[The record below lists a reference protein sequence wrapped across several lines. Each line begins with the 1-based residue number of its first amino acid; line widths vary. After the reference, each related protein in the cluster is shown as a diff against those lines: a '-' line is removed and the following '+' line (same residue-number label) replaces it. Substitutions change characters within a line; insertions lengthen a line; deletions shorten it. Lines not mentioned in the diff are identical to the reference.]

1 MNWLANII
9 RPDLRAFAAYRS
21 ARTETSGAFVGVVL
35 DANEN
40 PWPPFGFRAIESV
53 SNRYPEPQPVELRR
67 RLAMLNGIAPE
78 RLLIGRGSD
87 EGIDLLIRLLCRA
100 GEDEVIICP
109 PTYGMYEVSA
119 RLQGAAVKEIPL
131 RSEDDWQLDV
141 PMILAA
147 CTDRTKLIFIPSPNA
162 PMGHLMRRNDILR
175 LCEERAG
182 RSLIVVDEAYVEFT
196 ESPKGF
202 APTLE
207 EQPNLVLLRTLSK
220 AYALAGER
228 IGLVFGAPELIG
240 ALRKIQAPYSL
251 TQSSIRVALDAL
263 GPNGL
268 IQNRERCRLLVAE
281 RKRLERL
288 LHQANEVKKIFPS
301 VTNFLLMEVRDPVKL
316 MADFTRLGIRIRN
329 RSKEIPNAVRLSV
342 GTPEDN
348 NLVLEAFGVFLPEGE
363 KKRSPRFAGL
373 HRTTKETRIDLVV
386 NLEEPAFLQ
395 IETGIGF
402 FDHMLCQIAQHG
414 GFGLA
419 LRCEGDLAV
428 DRHHTIED
436 CALALG
442 EALHKALGN
451 KRGLARFGFT
461 APLDESLA
469 RVAVDFS
476 GRPHCS
482 FEGRFPANK
491 AGDMDSEMVPHF
503 FRSLATALGASIHM
517 EVRGDNT
524 HHMIE
529 ACFKAFG
536 RALRDAFKREGDTLP
551 STKGV
556 L

>member
-1 MNWLANII
+1 MNWLENIM

-21 ARTETSGAFVGVVL
+21 ARTEAGGASIGVGL

-40 PWPPFGFRAIESV
+40 PWPPFGPRAGEIA

-67 RLAMLNGIAPE
+67 RLATLNSIAPE
-78 RLLIGRGSD
+78 RVLIGRGSD
-87 EGIDLLIRLLCRA
+87 EGIDLLVRLLCCA

-119 RLQGAAVKEIPL
+119 RLQGAVVKRVPL
-131 RSEDDWQLDV
+131 KPEDDWQLDV
-141 PMILAA
+141 PAILAA

-162 PMGHLMRRNDILR
+162 PMGHLMRRDDILR
-175 LCEERAG
+175 LCEERSG
-182 RSLIVVDEAYVEFT
+182 RGLIVVDEAYVEFT
-196 ESPKGF
+196 ELPEGLVRDMEKF
-202 APTLE
+202 
-207 EQPNLVLLRTLSK
+207 PNLVLLRTLSK

-228 IGLVFGAPELIG
+228 IGLVLGASGLIE
-240 ALRKIQAPYSL
+240 ALRKIQSPYPL
-251 TQSSIRVALDAL
+251 TQSSIRVAMEAL

-268 IQNRERCRLLVAE
+268 IQNRERCRVLVAE

-316 MADFTRLGIRIRN
+316 MADFTRLGIRMRD
-329 RSKEIPNAVRLSV
+329 RSREIPNTVRLSV
-342 GTPEDN
+342 GTPEEN
-348 NLVLEAFGVFLPEGE
+348 NLVLEAFGVLLPEGE

-395 IETGIGF
+395 VETGIGF
-402 FDHMLCQIAQHG
+402 FDHMLCQVAQHG

-419 LRCEGDLAV
+419 LKCEGDLAV

-442 EALHKALGN
+442 GALKKALDD

-461 APLDESLA
+461 LPLDESLA
-469 RVAVDFS
+469 SVAVDLS
-476 GRPHCS
+476 GRPYCA
-482 FEGRFPANK
+482 FKGRFPAK
-491 AGDMDSEMVPHF
+491 HVGDMASEMTPHF
-503 FRSLATALGASIHM
+503 FRSLAAALGASIHM